1 MEGRKGRRE
10 EGGQEEVR
18 KGETRKTSVSSGKIS
33 QDLVSHIKKF
43 GLYLLSDGKNP
54 LKWPKIQG

>member
-1 MEGRKGRRE
+1 MEGRKGGRK

-33 QDLVSHIKKF
+33 QDFVSHIKKF
-43 GLYLLSDGKNP
+43 GLYLLGDGKAH
-54 LKWPKIQG
+54 